1 MDPGNRKF
9 LRHTSF
15 FLLISLIASY
25 AALAEPPIL
34 RAERTITPAGM
45 RVLEYVE
52 PDLQRYVDQME
63 RLPGQ
68 DRLISVKINPEPA
81 TGFIWIDLSLGFM
94 PRGQTDFDEGL
105 GEKVREVNEELARYV
120 EGNITY
126 LSIRARIGGKTL
138 NDWFPPVP
146 ARSEN

>member
-1 MDPGNRKF
+1 
-9 LRHTSF
+9 
-15 FLLISLIASY
+15 
-25 AALAEPPIL
+25 
-34 RAERTITPAGM
+34 M
-45 RVLEYVE
+45 RVLEQVE

-68 DRLISVKINPEPA
+68 DNLISVKINPEPA

-105 GEKVREVNEELARYV
+105 GEKVREVNEELSRYV
-120 EGNITY
+120 EGEITY
-126 LSIRARIGGKTL
+126 LSIRSRIGGKTL

-146 ARSEN
+146 AQERKLKESKEKEAGAMAMPRVSGLVVINPGPG